1 MLDNAV
7 LVTVCSLWLLS
18 NQCFSAVLYAAAAAV
33 VVVVDMLWPVFLCAG
48 PHSTPPK
55 RVTLPAGSE
64 RGVVDVACSTLTPI
78 TLTAAV
84 KGQRT
89 TVGGQGPGGTD
100 YPSWFCGAPPCVN
113 DFTRLGV
120 PLIINTYPQQDPY
133 QIVID
138 TEMLSYSFEITS
150 ADFNAST
157 TCLLANSSY
166 AEDPVVTQGVGS
178 FTITG
183 GSLTDSGKA
192 FVNCYAMV
200 SSTVVMY
207 ARATPPW

>member
-1 MLDNAV
+1 
-7 LVTVCSLWLLS
+7 
-18 NQCFSAVLYAAAAAV
+18 
-33 VVVVDMLWPVFLCAG
+33 
-48 PHSTPPK
+48 
-55 RVTLPAGSE
+55 
-64 RGVVDVACSTLTPI
+64 
-78 TLTAAV
+78 
-84 KGQRT
+84 
-89 TVGGQGPGGTD
+89 
-100 YPSWFCGAPPCVN
+100 VN
-113 DFTRLGV
+113 DFTGLGV